1 MIAGGLSDIPG
12 LECLPGNHAILVY
25 RSTDPGLPI
34 GKVASALDAR
44 GWLVSR
50 QVEPD
55 GIHLHLNP
63 LHAEVAEEY
72 LADLREAV
80 REARSGEGVGM
91 EAVRAY

>member
-1 MIAGGLSDIPG
+1 PG
-12 LECLPGNHAILVY
+12 AHAILVY
-25 RSTDPGLPI
+25 RSTDPALSI
-34 GKVASALDAR
+34 ARVAAALDAR

-72 LADLREAV
+72 VADLRAAV
-80 REARSGEGVGM
+80 AEARAGAGAEM
-91 EAVRAY
+91 AATRAY